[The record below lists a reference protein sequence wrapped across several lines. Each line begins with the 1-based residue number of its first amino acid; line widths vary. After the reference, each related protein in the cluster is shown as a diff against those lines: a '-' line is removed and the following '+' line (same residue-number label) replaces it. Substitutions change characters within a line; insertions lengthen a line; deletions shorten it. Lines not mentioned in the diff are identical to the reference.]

1 MQINND
7 PKMALVTIPNRDKK
21 LIIWNF
27 MEELWENYQNALE
40 NKLDTR
46 FKFMDFYNVG
56 LLSQYLR
63 ETGVDG
69 LPDKIVVDTLKNYG
83 KKSGYIRIKGNLVE
97 LTKKGLEEC
106 QKSKR
111 EWD

>member
-1 MQINND
+1 
-7 PKMALVTIPNRDKK
+7 MALIRVSNRDKK

-27 MEELWENYQNALE
+27 MEELSENYRNAME

-46 FKFMDFYNVG
+46 FRFMDFYNIG

-69 LPDKIVVDTLKNYG
+69 LPDEILADTLKEYA
-83 KKSGYIRIKGNLVE
+83 KESDYIKIKGNMVN
-97 LTKKGLEEC
+97 LTKNGLEDLNTYGTSSHEF
-106 QKSKR
+106 KH
-111 EWD
+111 